1 MTRSTMQNKKKLQTV
16 PAVLFW
22 LAVWQIA
29 AMAMQQ
35 EFLLASPLR
44 VLQRLWVLMGTAAF
58 GQAVGASIVRIVLG
72 FMCAAVL
79 GIGLA
84 ALTAKQRWAKILL
97 APLLSAV
104 KAVPVASFILLAL
117 LWLSTGAVP
126 VFSSFMT

>member
-1 MTRSTMQNKKKLQTV
+1 MTHSTMQNKKKLQTV
-16 PAVLFW
+16 LAVVFW

-58 GQAVGASIVRIVLG
+58 WQAVGASIVRIVLG

-104 KAVPVASFILLAL
+104 KRAL
-117 LWLSTGAVP
+117 P
-126 VFSSFMT
+126 SS